1 MENTKELLD
10 YYKKL
15 NVLTTVKINENE
27 TAACVFE
34 KIKEIIND

>member
-1 MENTKELLD
+1 MENTKDLLD

-15 NVLTTVKINENE
+15 NVLTTIKIKENE
-27 TAACVFE
+27 TAINVFE